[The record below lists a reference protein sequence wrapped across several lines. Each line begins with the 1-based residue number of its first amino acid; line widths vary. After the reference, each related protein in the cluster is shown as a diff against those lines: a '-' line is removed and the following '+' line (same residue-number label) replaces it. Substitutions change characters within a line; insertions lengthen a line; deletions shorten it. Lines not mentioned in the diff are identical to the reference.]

1 MTTSKKEEGDS
12 PIAEMDNNL
21 HYFGE
26 YKKIQEL
33 AVSLSQQLAATRER
47 QESLLAHIGQ
57 LAVLVG

>member
-1 MTTSKKEEGDS
+1 M
-12 PIAEMDNNL
+12 AEMESNL

-26 YKKIQEL
+26 FKKIQEL